1 MLYRQYI
8 DNDLGFKGADIIY
21 WGPASFRPPSVN
33 GVQAKLGADSKPSVE
48 ALPSTEERVE
58 TTSSD
63 SKPSVSFLSLPL
75 EIRRMIY
82 GYVHNMHPIQ
92 YTKLMDP
99 SQVTQISPWF
109 PRLPL
114 KECIYRRIA
123 PKEPAEE
130 PHSSSELSA
139 AVPVPTTRSQK
150 ERLLSPHRPFAGFQS
165 SLLRASKQV
174 YYDSREYPLRENEF
188 VFFTW
193 FSSGFWA
200 ARSFVRRLQP
210 WQRDSMQYVRLELM
224 APDLQGACDAE
235 WEELCGFWARGL
247 RGLRLKILGVVG
259 ASRTSNVVGKVVG
272 QNKQRTVQIFRD
284 SDDAE
289 EEGEERVV
297 MPWIER
303 GLKRMAN
310 LEHLE
315 VELLIPG
322 WDDQKKLEWCRS
334 LEETLNDPKDN
345 RAKYVDVICV
355 ERV

>member
-21 WGPASFRPPSVN
+21 WGPASFRPPSVKVIQ
-33 GVQAKLGADSKPSVE
+33 GKLGADNKSPVE
-48 ALPSTEERVE
+48 VLPSTEEQVE
-58 TTSSD
+58 TNSVDT
-63 SKPSVSFLSLPL
+63 KPAVTFLSLPL

-82 GYVHNMHPIQ
+82 GYVHNMNPIQ
-92 YTKLMDP
+92 YTKLMAP

-109 PRLPL
+109 PRMPL
-114 KECIYRRIA
+114 NRCVYRRIA
-123 PKEPAEE
+123 PKDPPKETLP
-130 PHSSSELSA
+130 SELSLSA
-139 AVPVPTTRSQK
+139 DPTTPSHK
-150 ERLLSPHRPFAGFQS
+150 VPLLSPHRPFAGFQS
-165 SLLRASKQV
+165 ALLRTSKQV
-174 YYDSREYPLRENEF
+174 YYDSREYPFRENEF

-200 ARSFVRRLQP
+200 ARSFVTRLQP

-247 RGLRLKILGVVG
+247 RGLRLKILGVVS
-259 ASRTSNVVGKVVG
+259 AARASNVVSKVVG
-272 QNKQRTVQIFRD
+272 NQQRTVQIRD
-284 SDDAE
+284 PED
-289 EEGEERVV
+289 GRV
-297 MPWIER
+297 MPWVER

-334 LEETLNDPKDN
+334 LDEALNDPKDN
-345 RAKYVDVICV
+345 REKYVDVISV
-355 ERV
+355 ERA